1 MGGDSDHTEY
11 VPNPLMD
18 MSDRMSLPQRI
29 INTVS
34 TFMVDHFFRQ
44 QQKSPIHAV
53 VKTVLPHCP
62 PMDDIEKEISLVLTN
77 SHPIFHYPRT
87 MTPEMI
93 EIGGIHCKPA
103 NPLPPA
109 LDEFVGDHEP
119 GFIIFGVGSAL
130 NMNDMPEFMIDAF
143 VQVFGKSQE
152 FIGAATGSASD
163 SIGPGSLLDRV
174 LFKTQRSQTPT
185 SRFALLVTLPTR
197 PGGRLCSHYG
207 RYFVTDRPVG
217 FGGS

>member
-1 MGGDSDHTEY
+1 
-11 VPNPLMD
+11 MD

-34 TFMVDHFFRQ
+34 TFMVDQFFRQ

-53 VKTVLPHCP
+53 VKTVLPNCP

-103 NPLPPA
+103 NPLPPVRITIFRFSIFKGMISFLGCRRSLKNLSVITNWDSSSLG
-109 LDEFVGDHEP
+109 LDQP
-119 GFIIFGVGSAL
+119 
-130 NMNDMPEFMIDAF
+130 
-143 VQVFGKSQE
+143 
-152 FIGAATGSASD
+152 
-163 SIGPGSLLDRV
+163 
-174 LFKTQRSQTPT
+174 
-185 SRFALLVTLPTR
+185 
-197 PGGRLCSHYG
+197 
-207 RYFVTDRPVG
+207 
-217 FGGS
+217 

>member
-53 VKTVLPHCP
+53 VKTVLPNCP
-62 PMDDIEKEISLVLTN
+62 PMDDIEKEISLVPTN

-103 NPLPPA
+103 NPLPPV
-109 LDEFVGDHEP
+109 LEKFVGDHEP
-119 GFIIFGVGSAL
+119 GFIIFGVGSAM
-130 NMNDMPEFMIDAF
+130 NMNDMPEFMIKAF
-143 VQVFGKSQE
+143 VEVFGKLSQRVIWQWRGE
-152 FIGAATGSASD
+152 QKISAFD
-163 SIGPGSLLDRV
+163 CFLVNRGL
-174 LFKTQRSQTPT
+174 KTL
-185 SRFALLVTLPTR
+185 AV
-197 PGGRLCSHYG
+197 
-207 RYFVTDRPVG
+207 
-217 FGGS
+217 